1 MMMMMIE
8 VCDYY
13 LRVEDQANREVP
25 VSQFETTK
33 SIPALFCG
41 CSRQDDRSV
50 QGDPVPCATS
60 SRCRVQCRDVPL
72 PYEVTDLY

>member
-1 MMMMMIE
+1 MMMMMMMIE

-33 SIPALFCG
+33 SVPAFVLVAVPAKTTVLFKEILCPVQPQVDVE
-41 CSRQDDRSV
+41 CSVAMFRYRMK
-50 QGDPVPCATS
+50 
-60 SRCRVQCRDVPL
+60 
-72 PYEVTDLY
+72 